1 MPPDILHTPL
11 DPPPQVWWSV
21 TNGDRQSDSG
31 LYLNLSNKSKFY
43 NFLLFSVFPLFLSF
57 SFLPSAF
64 IYFPPLSSASSFAFL
79 LSPLLSVSPFPS
91 FPFLSLHLLCFLLL
105 FHHFLSSSFCSPPP
119 LCSWPMPF
127 PVFKHTHTHTHA
139 PDCSRSSLHRLKLM
153 VDPRACTP
161 ASLSIKPPLFTITH
175 THTTTVPPHW
185 HTRLITIYMELGW
198 QASAV
203 ACGGGEVGCHNG
215 LPSPAGVADLGV
227 DPHGTRQAPWR
238 QTSQLIASL
247 CRCSSPCALT
257 LFVGI
262 KRQTSDKRSVEFYR
276 YLFFSLSL
284 SFSFF
289 PSDSISVPR
298 SSSLLWCL
306 SFKLTTAALSI
317 VLSLSLTLWVSDMYI
332 SEVCSPCGLYL
343 RSLVI

>member
-1 MPPDILHTPL
+1 
-11 DPPPQVWWSV
+11 
-21 TNGDRQSDSG
+21 
-31 LYLNLSNKSKFY
+31 
-43 NFLLFSVFPLFLSF
+43 
-57 SFLPSAF
+57 
-64 IYFPPLSSASSFAFL
+64 
-79 LSPLLSVSPFPS
+79 
-91 FPFLSLHLLCFLLL
+91 
-105 FHHFLSSSFCSPPP
+105 
-119 LCSWPMPF
+119 MPF
-127 PVFKHTHTHTHA
+127 YCLHTHTHTRAH
-139 PDCSRSSLHRLKLM
+139 RTVVSLHRLKLM

-161 ASLSIKPPLFTITH
+161 ASLSIKPPPSPSL
-175 THTTTVPPHW
+175 THTTAVPPHR

-257 LFVGI
+257 LFVSI
-262 KRQTSDKRSVEFYR
+262 QRQTSDKRSVEFYR
-276 YLFFSLSL
+276 YLFVSLSS
-284 SFSFF
+284 SFFFF
-289 PSDSISVPR
+289 PSDSISVSH
-298 SSSLLWCL
+298 SSFLLWCL
-306 SFKLTTAALSI
+306 SFKLTTAALSL